1 MMVNKTWKRF
11 SNAGA
16 WFLLTLVSRISGFLR
31 SVLVARFLDPQTASL
46 GFIAISLAE
55 GVRSLGEM
63 GTAQIVV
70 TRPEV
75 GDRELGSA
83 WWVEIGKF
91 TLSTLVLVVLS
102 FSGTWMFPQLDSLI
116 FLSAASITLVRI
128 GTNPVLFLWERN
140 QEMRFYLKV
149 TSIAS
154 GVGLIATGF
163 LLALT
168 GSWLALPL
176 GVAVTSLV
184 VTLASNVVGLSPKVL
199 LKAESTTTW
208 QFVREGVPYVAAGV
222 AAYVSNLGLDLVLA
236 FQGLSQEVAPYR
248 LTAALSFASIYVLP
262 ASLARASVAADAAY
276 RGESPAA
283 QSQALL
289 FSTSIAALAT
299 VSALVVL
306 APIAGLLYG
315 STWRAPVGALMGPM
329 CILVGI
335 RALAAPFGGLLI
347 ARGAHRSENVFRLTE
362 SLIG

>member
-1 MMVNKTWKRF
+1 PM
-11 SNAGA
+11 
-16 WFLLTLVSRISGFLR
+16 R
-31 SVLVARFLDPQTASL
+31 S
-46 GFIAISLAE
+46 
-55 GVRSLGEM
+55 RSL
-63 GTAQIVV
+63 
-70 TRPEV
+70 
-75 GDRELGSA
+75 LG
-83 WWVEIGKF
+83 
-91 TLSTLVLVVLS
+91 
-102 FSGTWMFPQLDSLI
+102 
-116 FLSAASITLVRI
+116 R
-128 GTNPVLFLWERN
+128 
-140 QEMRFYLKV
+140 
-149 TSIAS
+149 IAS

-362 SLIG
+362 SLIGTLIFGLMAEHGLPWAILGSSVSYLLGIVARAVLFIVSGEKLGIGADSRYPLIAGIAWPFVFALIAYSAVPYVWVPCAIGALGLTVYSALKLRRS